1 MAYMNIK
8 YLPCVFEVYV
18 LDVSNLPE
26 DLLYEN
32 ILTKLHVYNTRY
44 YFDTMKFVNFLMNSW
59 KKTNFARKGYV

>member
-44 YFDTMKFVNFLMNSW
+44 YFDTMKFVNFLMNS
-59 KKTNFARKGYV
+59 

>member
-32 ILTKLHVYNTRY
+32 ILMKLHVYNTRY
-44 YFDTMKFVNFLMNSW
+44 YFDTMKFVNFLMNS
-59 KKTNFARKGYV
+59 